1 MTQLWS
7 VYRSDMNPHWCTKNK
22 KVFAD
27 DCQDSTNKTNNTPI
41 EINSSFNE
49 SKTNPMRKLID
60 DIGTQIESIIDSSF
74 LGVPNPQPW
83 SPLTDKRAAALSKPV
98 ETTVEFLEGI
108 CRNMERLAGLGCR
121 RLGGLEDGSGSGSSP
136 FAALV
141 LISQKVLFSVRE
153 GLANAIKEEDAA
165 ASKDLDL
172 TEEGGFVRVPNE
184 QEEELERSSPEQ
196 ESECPTN
203 TAKKAVVN
211 FAKNTVLPLIDH
223 SLDNLAEQ
231 IASPHGDSI
240 VVTPDDCSVE
250 CSVASYVELSDAEG
264 LEYEECPSVVTECA
278 SIESAADVVGIEVDV
293 QLCRDNVPQDIE
305 KGHDVAQ
312 DESLDDGDEYVIA
325 EDPSSGSDDDGF
337 VDLAYCP

>member
-1 MTQLWS
+1 
-7 VYRSDMNPHWCTKNK
+7 MNPHWCKKNK

-27 DCQDSTNKTNNTPI
+27 DYQDSSNKHTNTPI
-41 EINSSFNE
+41 EINSSFKA
-49 SKTNPMRKLID
+49 SKPNPMRKLID

-74 LGVPNPQPW
+74 LGVPDPQPW

-98 ETTVEFLEGI
+98 ETTVEFLEDI

-141 LISQKVLFSVRE
+141 LISRKVLFSVRE

-172 TEEGGFVRVPNE
+172 TEEGGFVRVPNDE
-184 QEEELERSSPEQ
+184 QKLERSSPEQ
-196 ESECPTN
+196 EEIECPN
-203 TAKKAVVN
+203 STAKKAFVD
-211 FAKNTVLPLIDH
+211 FAKKRVLPLIDQG
-223 SLDNLAEQ
+223 LDNLAEQ
-231 IASPHGDSI
+231 ISSPHGDSI
-240 VVTPDDCSVE
+240 VVTHDDCSVE
-250 CSVASYVELSDAEG
+250 SSVASYVELSDAEG

-278 SIESAADVVGIEVDV
+278 SVESAADVVNIEADV
-293 QLCRDNVPQDIE
+293 LMHGENVPQDIE
-305 KGHDVAQ
+305 KGHDFAQ
-312 DESLDDGDEYVIA
+312 DESLDDVDEYVITD
-325 EDPSSGSDDDGF
+325 DPHSESDDEGF